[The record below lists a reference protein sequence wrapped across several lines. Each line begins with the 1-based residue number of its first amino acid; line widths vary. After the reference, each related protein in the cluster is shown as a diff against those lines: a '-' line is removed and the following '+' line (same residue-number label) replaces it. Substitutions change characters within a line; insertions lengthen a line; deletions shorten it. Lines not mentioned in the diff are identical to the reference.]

1 MVIILSYSVVR
12 LIKMATQS
20 MAYILAVIPKK
31 LNVNLVLVV
40 YNVLSKSI
48 LTLVLPR
55 IIKQKKQ
62 PLSPNVTLTLTLKLE
77 HQ

>member
-1 MVIILSYSVVR
+1 
-12 LIKMATQS
+12 

-62 PLSPNVTLTLTLKLE
+62 PLSPYVTLTLTLKLE
-77 HQ
+77 QQ

>member
-1 MVIILSYSVVR
+1 
-12 LIKMATQS
+12 
-20 MAYILAVIPKK
+20 MAYILAVNPKK

-40 YNVLSKSI
+40 YNVLSKYI